1 MFALVV
7 SAVTDVFHRNLV
19 ALALGQKLAILAAED
34 DELERHSTVS
44 TDACSFPEQI
54 TTLCWLAYAKFNE
67 GTQPL
72 ACAVH
77 G

>member
-1 MFALVV
+1 MLSLVV
-7 SAVTDVFHRNLV
+7 SAVTDVIHRNLV

-34 DELERHSTVS
+34 ELERHSTVS
-44 TDACSFPEQI
+44 IDACSFPEQI

-67 GTQPL
+67 GTHPL
-72 ACAVH
+72 ACAVD

>member
-1 MFALVV
+1 M
-7 SAVTDVFHRNLV
+7 SDVIYRNLV

-34 DELERHSTVS
+34 VELEQHSTVS
-44 TDACSFPEQI
+44 IDACSFPEQI
-54 TTLCWLAYAKFNE
+54 TTLCWLAYAKFSE

-72 ACAVH
+72 AYAVR

>member
-1 MFALVV
+1 M
-7 SAVTDVFHRNLV
+7 TDVIRRNLV

-34 DELERHSTVS
+34 DELGERHSTVS
-44 TDACSFPEQI
+44 IDACSFPEQI

-67 GTQPL
+67 GAQPL

-77 G
+77 GG

>member
-1 MFALVV
+1 M
-7 SAVTDVFHRNLV
+7 TDVIRRNLV

-44 TDACSFPEQI
+44 IDACSFPEQI
-54 TTLCWLAYAKFNE
+54 TTLCWLAYAKFDE
-67 GTQPL
+67 GAQPL

-77 G
+77 GG